1 MPDEMAIFAKVFSAA
16 NTVIRPLLRS
26 PLHTVLSGRLMLLE
40 YTGPKTGNRYS
51 LPVGYF
57 RWDDGDVLVF
67 SSANWPRTLD
77 RALDV
82 RVLVKG
88 RWFTAA
94 ATVIRPVERRA
105 DVLAEFAK
113 RYGAK
118 AAGRAMRNVPT
129 DREPTRDELLDAA
142 NRTSLVRL
150 ALTTENA
157 TSS

>member
-1 MPDEMAIFAKVFSAA
+1 MPDQTALFAKIFSAA

-40 YTGPKTGNRYS
+40 YTGAKTGTRYS
-51 LPVGYF
+51 FPVGYF
-57 RWDDGDVLVF
+57 PWDDGDVLVF

-77 RALDV
+77 RARDV
-82 RVLVKG
+82 RVLIKG

-94 ATVIRPVERRA
+94 PTVIGPAERRA
-105 DVLAEFAK
+105 DLLAEFAK

-118 AAGRAMRNVPT
+118 AAGRAMRNVPN

-142 NRTSLVRL
+142 NGTSLVHL
-150 ALTTENA
+150 ALTAEKA
-157 TSS
+157 TTS